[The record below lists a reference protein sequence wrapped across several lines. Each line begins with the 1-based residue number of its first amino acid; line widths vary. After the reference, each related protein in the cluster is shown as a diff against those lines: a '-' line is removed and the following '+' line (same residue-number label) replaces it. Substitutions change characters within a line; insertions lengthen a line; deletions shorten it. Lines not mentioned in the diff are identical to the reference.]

1 MAFRPPDSAGPADRA
16 PRGRRLSESLF
27 LPVVLVVMAGSA
39 WYASREPEETGPISL
54 PDFSLPGLELDVAIE
69 LPYRFA
75 PLRRREAPRLE
86 IGRDTEGVI
95 AAVRRGLLESSARE
109 KADVEAPPASLAEER
124 VASR

>member
-1 MAFRPPDSAGPADRA
+1 MASRPSDSDRPAQATRRA
-16 PRGRRLSESLF
+16 RRLAESLF
-27 LPVVLVVMAGSA
+27 LPVVLAVMAGSA
-39 WYASREPEETGPISL
+39 WYASREPEDTGPISL

-75 PLRRREAPRLE
+75 ALRRREAPRLE

-109 KADVEAPPASLAEER
+109 AADVESLPAGLPEER
-124 VASR
+124 VAAR